1 MTRCCLDTR
10 FHFEVARASTLN
22 SIFFISPIFVR
33 FNIPSLSFG
42 KGAKRNRDLI
52 KRGLQKYKIKCKK
65 HFIFTQAQIV
75 QRLDDAQPRS
85 QGLPSSLLFE
95 REVMYVTFTFEA
107 KQNFQRMDSLLLAA
121 VELSENEERFILR
134 DTGHGKRLG

>member
-42 KGAKRNRDLI
+42 KGAKRNQDLI

-75 QRLDDAQPRS
+75 QRLDDAHPRS

-95 REVMYVTFTFEA
+95 REVKYLSPLR
-107 KQNFQRMDSLLLAA
+107 QNKISKEWILCFWLP
-121 VELSENEERFILR
+121 LSGLKTKNALF
-134 DTGHGKRLG
+134 